1 MSVENRIQEL
11 LMQSKVLSEEVKKTE
26 EEVITEAEKG
36 GDQTDNKK
44 AVDGTGAVNGK
55 QTATHKSSLKTASP
69 SAKGD
74 AAAGEGSHIANIKSD
89 GVTKVA
95 EEKECDD
102 EDEDDE
108 DKVVKMKE
116 GKYKM
121 KKEQRDITVDVSEDV
136 AALTSD
142 ETLSEE
148 FKTKA
153 ATIFEAAVVARV
165 KQELA
170 KIEEEF
176 DTQFETQLQEEVEKI
191 AEGMIEKVDGYLDY
205 VVEQWMKENE
215 IALES
220 GIKSEI
226 TENFI
231 GGLKTLFEE
240 HYIEIPEEKFDVIGE
255 LEAKAADAEEK
266 LNEALA
272 SAIELKKQ
280 LDEAKKTEVV
290 RELQA
295 GLTETE
301 VEKFQSLASEIV
313 FESAESYKEKL
324 ATIRE
329 SYFKSAKVEVKGG
342 VEDEGTAVEQKV
354 MTESIARYAEVLGKS
369 IKK

>member
-1 MSVENRIQEL
+1 MSVENKIQEL
-11 LMQSKVLSEEVKKTE
+11 LMQSKVLSEEVKTA
-26 EEVITEAEKG
+26 EEVISEE
-36 GDQTDNKK
+36 DQTDNKK
-44 AVDGTGAVNGK
+44 AVDGAGAVNGK
-55 QTATHKSSLKTASP
+55 QTATYKSSLKTAAT

-74 AAAGEGSHIANIKSD
+74 AAAGETSNITGIK
-89 GVTKVA
+89 
-95 EEKECDD
+95 EEKHDD
-102 EDEDDE
+102 EDEDEDE
-108 DKVVKMKE
+108 DEDDKVVKMKE

-121 KKEQRDITVDVSEDV
+121 KKEQREITVDVSEDV

-165 KQELA
+165 KQELS

-240 HYIEIPEEKFDVIGE
+240 HYIEIPEEKYDVIGE
-255 LEAKAADAEEK
+255 LEQKASDAEDK

-272 SAIELKKQ
+272 NAIELKKQ

-290 RELQA
+290 RELQD

-324 ATIRE
+324 TTIRE
-329 SYFKSAKVEVKGG
+329 SYFKSEKSEVKGG
-342 VEDEGTAVEQKV
+342 IEDEGTAVEQKV